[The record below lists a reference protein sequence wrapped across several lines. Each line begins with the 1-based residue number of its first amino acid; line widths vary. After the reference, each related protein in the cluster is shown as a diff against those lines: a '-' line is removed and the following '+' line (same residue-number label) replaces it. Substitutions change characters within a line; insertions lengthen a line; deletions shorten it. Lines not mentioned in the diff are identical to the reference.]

1 MSFYTRIRATADRML
16 KGKGQSLTLTR
27 NTAGAYNPATGE
39 STVTTT
45 TQTGTGAVFD
55 YGTKNID
62 GTLIQ
67 AGDKKLLLSAF
78 NSAGAALTAPVI
90 NDTVTIGG
98 VVYTI
103 VEPLKTVAPGGIV
116 CLYDCNIRK

>member
-1 MSFYTRIRATADRML
+1 ML

-27 NTAGAYNPATGE
+27 QTAGAYDPTTGE
-39 STVTTT
+39 AKVKTT

-55 YGTKNID
+55 YGVKNID

-78 NSAGAALTAPVI
+78 NTAGAALTAPVI

-98 VVYTI
+98 VTYTI
-103 VEPLKTVAPGGIV
+103 VEPLKTVAPGGV
-116 CLYDCNIRK
+116 TVLYQCNIRK